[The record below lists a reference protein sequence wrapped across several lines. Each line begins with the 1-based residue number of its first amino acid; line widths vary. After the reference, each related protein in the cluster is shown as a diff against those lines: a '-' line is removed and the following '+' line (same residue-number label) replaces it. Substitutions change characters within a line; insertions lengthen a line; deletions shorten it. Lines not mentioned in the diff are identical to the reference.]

1 MACRVQL
8 RRSSHVRAHRRL
20 DHRRLSLSSSFLYPQ
35 AESHSVAPKPQ
46 IDIKHIRSNPEL
58 YSKNCEAR
66 NYKQQVSIPPRIVR
80 LFEQWQRHE
89 QASRTLRERNN
100 QLGKSLSEAARSS
113 TPAGNNNDTST
124 TTLRERWLQEAR
136 EIKQSLATVVAE
148 QDALNDEMLDL
159 ALRLPNLTSPQT
171 PIGDEPHMV
180 SHLNKQPADI
190 QPSTANLAKSH
201 VEIGKELDLLDF
213 AASAA
218 TSGWGWYFLKKEAA
232 RLERALVGYALAEA
246 ARRGWEEVTP
256 PSIVYSHVGTACGF
270 QPRDQHGEQQ
280 VYVLQRPA
288 KDQRKPEQCL
298 AGTAEI
304 PLAGMKANSILPE
317 HGLPYK
323 VAGASR
329 CFRAEAGAR
338 GVDSKG
344 LYRVHEF
351 TKVEMFAWT
360 APDAKSSASSEAVFD
375 EMVSIQTEILQGLG
389 LACRTMEMPPGDL
402 GASATRKRDIE
413 AYFPSRR
420 AHRDGGWGEVTSAS
434 ICTDYQTRRLAT
446 RVRLGDDRLSFPH
459 TVNGTAL
466 AVPRVLAALLENGW
480 DADEGTVRIPAV
492 LRPWMGGQEV
502 IRKEPKRPM
511 A

>member
-1 MACRVQL
+1 MSEHAAV
-8 RRSSHVRAHRRL
+8 STIAV
-20 DHRRLSLSSSFLYPQ
+20 
-35 AESHSVAPKPQ
+35 ESHSVAPKPQ

-58 YSKNCEAR
+58 YSRNCEAR
-66 NYKQQVSIPPRIVR
+66 KYKQQASIPPRIVR
-80 LFEQWQRHE
+80 LFERWQQHE
-89 QASRTLRERNN
+89 RASRALRERNN
-100 QLGKSLSEAARSS
+100 QLGKSLSEAARHS
-113 TPAGNNNDTST
+113 TPAESNNDTSP
-124 TTLRERWLQEAR
+124 TTLREKWLQEAR
-136 EIKQSLATVVAE
+136 EIKTSLATVVAE

-159 ALRLPNLTSPQT
+159 ALQLPNLTSPQT
-171 PIGDEPHMV
+171 PIGDEPRIV
-180 SHLNKQPADI
+180 GYLNEQPASI
-190 QPSTANLAKSH
+190 QRSTAHMAKSH

-213 AASAA
+213 GASAA

-246 ARRGWEEVTP
+246 GRRGWEEVTP

-280 VYVLQRPA
+280 VYVLQRPG

-304 PLAGMKANSILPE
+304 PLAGMRANSILPE
-317 HGLPYK
+317 QGLPYK

-338 GVDSKG
+338 GVDTKG

-360 APDAKSSASSEAVFD
+360 APEATPSASSEAIFD
-375 EMVSIQTEILQGLG
+375 EMVSIQTEILRGLG
-389 LACRTMEMPPGDL
+389 LHCRILEMPTSDL
-402 GASATRKRDIE
+402 GASATRKCDIE

-480 DADEGTVRIPAV
+480 DADQGIMRIPAV
-492 LRPWMGGQEV
+492 LRPWMGGQGV
-502 IRKEPKRPM
+502 IRKDSKGPT